1 MVFVEQFH
9 IRVALL
15 VGAVG
20 MFVLLRKPLQYPEKP
35 GSKGFAVVA
44 VAMAFWLGS
53 SGLSYFVAGLRPT
66 LVLYSILLFSI
77 TVCFVGWALMAFEFT
92 TGRLP
97 SGPVLAVLG
106 GIVVGHLLALATN
119 FVWLHEFVYLRS
131 VTVENAVLV
140 PARGPGFWIHAL
152 LVYAF
157 IAFSAA
163 LFVIEGVR
171 SSGLRRQQAAVLAVA
186 PFPGL
191 GANVVWHTG
200 ALDLTFDPTPA
211 GIAVGGLFLTWA
223 LYRAEFL
230 EVAPIARQTV
240 VEEMPDAV
248 VTVDEKDRVVDW
260 NDAALDVFGIEEP
273 AVGTS
278 LWRFFEAAPTEVRI
292 ELLAAGQ
299 SETQVAFELDG
310 RERHFSILSSP
321 IDVGQTERLG
331 RVLVI
336 REITAIKRREQQLLR
351 QNEYLDE
358 FASVVS
364 HDIQGPLME
373 IKGSAD
379 AVAKTG
385 ETDHIEHVLDAADR
399 MERLVDDLLRLARTG
414 QQIENPEPVDIGS
427 VATAGWQRVWSAD
440 AAFVVDDDHTI
451 LADPDRL
458 QQLFE
463 NLFHN
468 AVEHG
473 STSSRTWSG
482 DAVEHGGPGVR
493 VRVGT
498 LRDGFFVEDDGP
510 GIPQEEREQVF
521 ERGYTSSEDGT
532 GLGLGIVRQI
542 VRAHGWTILVTE
554 SEAGGARFEIT
565 GVEMPEQEP
574 SERSSR
580 EPSERSSREA
590 SERSRTDA
598 TSESP

>member
-1 MVFVEQFH
+1 MVFIDQFH

-15 VGAVG
+15 VGAIG
-20 MFVLLRKPLQYPEKP
+20 MLVLLRKPLQYPGKP

-53 SGLSYFVAGLRPT
+53 SGLSYFVPGLQST
-66 LVLYSILLFSI
+66 LVLYNILLFSI
-77 TVCFVGWALMAFEFT
+77 TVCFVGWVLMAFEFT
-92 TGRLP
+92 TRRLP
-97 SGPVLAVLG
+97 SSSALLALG
-106 GIVVGHLLALATN
+106 AVVVVHLLALVTN
-119 FVWLHEFVYLRS
+119 FVWLHEFVYLRT

-140 PARGPGFWIHAL
+140 PVRGPGFWIHAL
-152 LVYAF
+152 LVYVT
-157 IAFSAA
+157 ITFSTG

-191 GANVVWHTG
+191 GANLVWHTS

-211 GIAVGGLFLTWA
+211 GIALGGLFLTWA
-223 LYRAEFL
+223 LYRADFL

-248 VTVDEKDRVVDW
+248 VTVDEADRVVDW
-260 NDAALDVFGIEEP
+260 NDAALDVFGIDDP

-278 LWRFFEAAPTEVRI
+278 LWRFFASVPPEVRI

-299 SETQVAFELDG
+299 SETQVTFELDG

-321 IDVGQTERLG
+321 IDVGQAERLG

-336 REITAIKRREQQLLR
+336 RDITAIKRREQQLLR

-379 AVAKTG
+379 AISKTG
-385 ETDHIEHVLDAADR
+385 ETDHVEHVLNAADR
-399 MERLVDDLLRLARTG
+399 MERLVDDLLGLARTG
-414 QQIENPEPVDIGS
+414 QQIENPEPVDVGG

-440 AAFVVDDDHTI
+440 AGLVVDDAHTI

-473 STSSRTWSG
+473 GSG
-482 DAVEHGGPGVR
+482 VE

-498 LRDGFFVEDDGP
+498 LPDGFYVEDDGP
-510 GIPQEEREQVF
+510 GIPAEEREQVF

-532 GLGLGIVRQI
+532 GLGLGIIRQI
-542 VRAHGWTILVTE
+542 ARAHGWTILVTE
-554 SEAGGARFEIT
+554 GEAGGARFEIT
-565 GVEMPEQEP
+565 GVETSPGEGADGKGETKTQPDQNETRTSP
-574 SERSSR
+574 DGPRSSL
-580 EPSERSSREA
+580 
-590 SERSRTDA
+590 
-598 TSESP
+598 